1 MTDDQGPYDFED
13 VSGSPQ
19 ESGDAQPPEAPPP
32 GVPTVGELQELV
44 DEMIVA
50 VTEAK
55 SVPLSGNVM
64 VDREQMLEMLENL
77 RDRMPEE
84 MRAARWMV
92 RERDAFVARTNE
104 RVRDL
109 VTRARSKAD
118 GLVSESNIITEATEE
133 ANILVRRAE
142 DEARQIRLEAEDYAS
157 DRMEKLEKLLTNV
170 LAQTRQV
177 RADLHQ
183 TRPVDEYVPGT

>member
-1 MTDDQGPYDFED
+1 MTDDQNSFDYD
-13 VSGSPQ
+13 
-19 ESGDAQPPEAPPP
+19 ESQTYDDIQPSEPAPP
-32 GVPTVGELQELV
+32 GVPRVGELQELI

-64 VDREQMLEMLENL
+64 VDRQQMLSMLENL
-77 RDRMPEE
+77 RERMPKE

-92 RERDAFVARTNE
+92 RERETFVARTNE

-109 VTRARSKAD
+109 VGRARQKAD
-118 GLVSESNIITEATEE
+118 SLVSDSNIITEATEE

-142 DEARQIRLEAEDYAS
+142 DDGRRIRLEAEDYAS
-157 DRMEKLEKLLTNV
+157 DRMEKLETLLSNV
-170 LAQTRQV
+170 LGQTRQV
-177 RADLHQ
+177 RSDLHQ
-183 TRPVDEYVPGT
+183 TREVDQHVPGT

>member
-1 MTDDQGPYDFED
+1 MNDGPFDFVEQEYDQ
-13 VSGSPQ
+13 PQ
-19 ESGDAQPPEAPPP
+19 EGHEPSEPPPP
-32 GVPTVGELQELV
+32 GVPRVGELQELI

-64 VDREQMLEMLENL
+64 VDREQMLSMLENL
-77 RDRMPEE
+77 RERMPEE

-92 RERDAFVARTNE
+92 RERESFVARTNE

-109 VTRARSKAD
+109 VVRARKKAD
-118 GLVSESNIITEATEE
+118 SLVAESSIIAEATEE

-142 DEARQIRLEAEDYAS
+142 DEGRRIRLEAEDYAG
-157 DRMEKLEKLLTNV
+157 DRMEKLEALLANV
-170 LAQTRQV
+170 LGQTRTMRQ
-177 RADLHQ
+177 DLHT
-183 TRPVDEYVPGT
+183 TREVDQHIPGT

>member
-1 MTDDQGPYDFED
+1 MTDAQGPFDHNEED
-13 VSGSPQ
+13 QTATRPSEP
-19 ESGDAQPPEAPPP
+19 PPP

-64 VDREQMLEMLENL
+64 VDREQMLSMLENL
-77 RDRMPEE
+77 RERMPEE

-92 RERDAFVARTNE
+92 RERETFVARTNE

-109 VTRARSKAD
+109 VARARQKAD
-118 GLVSESNIITEATEE
+118 SLVADSNIIAEATEE

-142 DEARQIRLEAEDYAS
+142 DEGRRIRLEAEDYAS
-157 DRMEKLEKLLTNV
+157 DRMEKLETLLTNV
-170 LAQTRQV
+170 LGQTRQV
-177 RADLHQ
+177 RQDLHQ
-183 TRPVDEYVPGT
+183 TREVDQHVPGT

>member
-1 MTDDQGPYDFED
+1 MTDDQGPYESQELPD
-13 VSGSPQ
+13 V
-19 ESGDAQPPEAPPP
+19 QPSEPPPP

-44 DEMIVA
+44 DELIVA

-55 SVPLSGNVM
+55 GVPLSGNAM
-64 VDREQMLEMLENL
+64 LDREETVALLENL

-92 RERDAFVARTNE
+92 REREAFVARTNE
-104 RVRDL
+104 RVREL
-109 VTRARSKAD
+109 VTRARNKAD
-118 GLVSESNIITEATEE
+118 GLVAESNIIAEATEE

-142 DEARQIRLEAEDYAS
+142 DEARRIRLEAEDYAA
-157 DRMEKLEKLLTNV
+157 DRMEKLEVLLINV
-170 LAQTRQV
+170 LGQTRQV

-183 TRPVDEYVPGT
+183 TREVDQHVPGT